1 MKVFISHSSKDKK
14 FVRHLKDCLLENT
27 IETWLDEDQ
36 LEFGDSLVTKL
47 ENALDETSHLVIILS
62 PASIESDWVK
72 FELKKALINQKTGLT
87 QKIIPIKYRDCKIP
101 DELSDLLYADLS
113 EEVVLPTDSNRVK
126 FISNGFDS
134 FFLKLVRGIRN
145 SGKII
150 NKDEKEE
157 IIKSIK
163 SSEKD
168 ILKNSSQIHR
178 GIYELVGF
186 ASAEARNK
194 YQNIIMKESPE
205 FKNIE
210 NIRPILLPLSLKT
223 LFSPKI
229 GDVIE
234 IQHTLPFPTY
244 GHFAGFRLD
253 DLKITIE
260 KEARN
265 GALLDAKHFYQ
276 VEVDTEKRLIKF
288 VNKIK

>member
-27 IETWLDEDQ
+27 IDTWLDEDQ
-36 LEFGDSLVTKL
+36 LEFGDSLINKL
-47 ENALDETSHLVIILS
+47 ENALDETSHLVIVLS

-101 DELSDLLYADLS
+101 DELSDLVYADLS

-126 FISNGFDS
+126 FISNGFDN
-134 FFLKLVRGIRN
+134 FFLKLVKGIRN
-145 SGKII
+145 SAKII
-150 NKDEKEE
+150 NKEEKEE

-168 ILKNSSQIHR
+168 IAKNSSQIHR

-186 ASAEARNK
+186 ATAEARSK
-194 YQNIIMKESPE
+194 YQKIIIKENPNFE
-205 FKNIE
+205 NIE
-210 NIRPILLPLSLKT
+210 DIRPILLPSNLKANFT
-223 LFSPKI
+223 IKI

-234 IQHTLPFPTY
+234 ILHMLPFPTY
-244 GHFAGFRLD
+244 GHFAGFRVD

-260 KEARN
+260 KVARN
-265 GALLDAKHFYQ
+265 GAMLEAKHFYQ
-276 VEVDTEKRLIKF
+276 VEIDSDKKLVKF